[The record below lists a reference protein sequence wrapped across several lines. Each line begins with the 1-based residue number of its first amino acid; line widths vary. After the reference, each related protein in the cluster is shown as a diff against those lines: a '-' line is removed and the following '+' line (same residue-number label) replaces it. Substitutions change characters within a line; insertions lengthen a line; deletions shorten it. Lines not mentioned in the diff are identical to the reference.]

1 MSFAEKLKGGTSLCV
16 TRVLSREALQELKDN
31 GIETAELSF
40 NFDYF
45 MNKINFPE
53 TAAMYGEIAKEVGV
67 ELYSLHLPFSRNLD
81 ISSTNKEFRSW
92 ALYTNM
98 TLIKAAAAA
107 GIKVIVL
114 HPSSE
119 PITDEDRPE
128 RMRLSREYIIKFR
141 EECDKYGMRLAVENL
156 PRTCLCNTSDE
167 MIELLDGT
175 GAYVVFDTNHSLK
188 ETSVEYLHN
197 LVDHGVKIIS
207 LHISDYDFVD
217 ERHRLPGD
225 GVNDWKGILAELE
238 RGGYEGPLMHEVG
251 YKPVERGITTV
262 ADIARSIA
270 WLKSL

>member
-1 MSFAEKLKGGTSLCV
+1 MSFAEKLKGGTSFII
-16 TRVLSREALQELKDN
+16 TRELNREVLQAFKDN

-40 NFDYF
+40 NFDYY
-45 MNKINFPE
+45 MNKINFPK
-53 TAAMYGEIAKEVGV
+53 TAAMYGELAKEVGV

-81 ISSTNKEFRSW
+81 ISTTQKECR
-92 ALYTNM
+92 AITLYTNM
-98 TLIKAAAAA
+98 TLIKAAAEA

-119 PITDEDRPE
+119 PITDEERPE
-128 RMRLSREYIIKFR
+128 RMRLSREYIITLR
-141 EECDKYGMRLAVENL
+141 EECDKYGMCLAVENL
-156 PRTCLCNTSDE
+156 PRTCLCNTSNE

-175 GAYVVFDTNHSLK
+175 GAFVVFDTNHALK

-197 LVDHGVKIIS
+197 LVDNGVKIIS
-207 LHISDYDFVD
+207 LHISDYDFID

-238 RGGYEGPLMHEVG
+238 RGGYEGPLMYEVA
-251 YKPVERGITTV
+251 YKPFERGVTTL
-262 ADIARSIA
+262 ADIAKSIK

>member
-16 TRVLSREALQELKDN
+16 TRELSREALQALKGN
-31 GIETAELSF
+31 GIEAAELSF
-40 NFDYF
+40 NFDYY

-53 TAAMYGEIAKEVGV
+53 TAAMYGKLAREIGV
-67 ELYSLHLPFSRNLD
+67 ELYSLHLPFSRALD
-81 ISSTNKEFRSW
+81 ISNTNKEFR
-92 ALYTNM
+92 AITLYTNM
-98 TLIKAAAAA
+98 TLIKAAAEA

-119 PITDEDRPE
+119 PIADEERPE
-128 RMRLSREYIIKFR
+128 RLRLSREYIIKLR

-167 MIELLDGT
+167 MIKLLDAT

-197 LVDHGVKIIS
+197 LVDHGLEIIS

-225 GVNDWKGILAELE
+225 GVNDWKGILSELE
-238 RGGYEGPLMHEVG
+238 RGGYEGPLMHEVS
-251 YKPVERGITTV
+251 YKPTDREVTKLS
-262 ADIARSIA
+262 DIAESIE
-270 WLKSL
+270 WLKGL